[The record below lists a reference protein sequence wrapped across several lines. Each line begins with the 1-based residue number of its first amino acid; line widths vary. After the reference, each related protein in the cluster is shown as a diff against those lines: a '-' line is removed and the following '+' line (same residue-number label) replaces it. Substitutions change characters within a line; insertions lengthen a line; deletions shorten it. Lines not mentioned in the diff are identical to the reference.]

1 MSKKKWILLLIC
13 ICGSVAVITGC
24 GIRKNNDTVEENKEP
39 TAVITQAV
47 EPEENP
53 EEKPEVT
60 DTADKESGS
69 EEKENKPE
77 VDWDAFNEILSDI
90 YNAMPGVSGCSLK
103 AAGAAGELLD
113 WAKQYMS
120 VTSETEIKE
129 KAQSWYDAN
138 KEELVEVET
147 IMLAWEAVYEDAQK
161 ILTDRDSILPLL
173 DDAGYEL
180 QNDSY
185 DANDLDVINKALTEA
200 FPEAPEG
207 LNE

>member
-1 MSKKKWILLLIC
+1 
-13 ICGSVAVITGC
+13 
-24 GIRKNNDTVEENKEP
+24 
-39 TAVITQAV
+39 
-47 EPEENP
+47 
-53 EEKPEVT
+53 
-60 DTADKESGS
+60 
-69 EEKENKPE
+69 
-77 VDWDAFNEILSDI
+77 
-90 YNAMPGVSGCSLK
+90 MPGVSGCSLK